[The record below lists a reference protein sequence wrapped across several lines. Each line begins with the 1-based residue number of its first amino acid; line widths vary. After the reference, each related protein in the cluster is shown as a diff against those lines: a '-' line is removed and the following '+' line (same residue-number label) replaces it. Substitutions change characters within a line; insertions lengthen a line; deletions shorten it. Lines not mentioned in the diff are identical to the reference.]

1 MFLATLPN
9 LLIVGIVAQK
19 MANDETCTA
28 YSVAHAYGISHV
40 TARKRLARLEAKD
53 LLERETTITR
63 RGFERVQYTVSG
75 YGFDFLRKNL
85 KLYTDAYLE
94 MLFSKEKPF

>member
-1 MFLATLPN
+1 MFLLTRPN

-19 MANDETCTA
+19 MANNQTCTA
-28 YSVAHAYGISHV
+28 YTIAHDFGISHV
-40 TARKRLARLEAKD
+40 TARKRLARLADKE
-53 LLERETTITR
+53 LLERETTMTR
-63 RGFERVQYTVSG
+63 RGFERVQYKVSG
-75 YGFDFLRKNL
+75 YGFDFLRDNL